1 MATPTKV
8 PSMPFQNPYVNPAT
22 GQPRLPNE
30 GVVPEGDTPPL
41 QQSPGTLNF
50 SMDPITA
57 PIANVPLV
65 GTAPIN
71 VPMPSQTL
79 APGPIVVPQTQ
90 PSQPQA
96 IQPQTLA
103 PEEPLAPPQVPR
115 GPTFIPIENET
126 TQTTNQTT
134 TSGLTKE
141 SKQALQQAS
150 QAQIKAVQ
158 AQGDIA
164 ARKAAQE
171 GLNKEELAAIQG
183 QNISAER
190 EAREA
195 QKQKELEAQ
204 KALDQSAKDML
215 GFEFDQNRVWKRATT
230 GQSIAAG
237 IGIALGALA
246 QGFGAK
252 SNAAID
258 AIDKQVQ
265 RDIEQ
270 QRMEYEKI
278 KDKTRAGESAY
289 GRLRQMGLDD
299 TQARQQLQNATL
311 EQMKMKLEAGL
322 AKQFG
327 AEEAKAKTDA
337 ATADIQAKYAQ
348 ETKATKNTTTGTT
361 TTTQTEMKPFGANIL
376 SPDKRV
382 ELIQK
387 ADSDETIKRFK
398 NSKLGLAKFKASLD
412 PKTQRA
418 NPVAL
423 AEFVSGVTGLN
434 QGSYD
439 PKVFNTAMQ
448 SAGIV
453 GRNAE
458 ALRDFWN
465 NKKPVP
471 KDITDNILQ
480 NLTNNVQQY
489 EKPANR
495 RFTTTY
501 GPLGMDKIDV
511 LGEDLDIGTA
521 PKENF

>member
-1 MATPTKV
+1 MNMQLPK
-8 PSMPFQNPYVNPAT
+8 NPLDDIYNNPAT
-22 GQPRLPNE
+22 GLPRLPNN
-30 GVVPEGDTPPL
+30 GIVPEGYTPPL
-41 QQSPGTLNF
+41 QQTPGTLNF
-50 SMDPITA
+50 SMQPITT
-57 PIANVPLV
+57 PIPNMPLV
-65 GTAPIN
+65 GPSTPVNAITPAAQASAAPQ
-71 VPMPSQTL
+71 P
-79 APGPIVVPQTQ
+79 Q
-90 PSQPQA
+90 PSQAQA

-103 PEEPLAPPQVPR
+103 PEEPLAPPQAAR
-115 GPTFIPIENET
+115 GPMLIPVENRTET
-126 TQTTNQTT
+126 TTNQTT

-150 QAQIKAVQ
+150 QAQINAVQ

-171 GLNKEELAAIQG
+171 GLNKQELAAIQG
-183 QNISAER
+183 KNISAER

-215 GFEFDQNRVWKRATT
+215 NFEFDQNRVWKRATT

-252 SNAAID
+252 SNAALD

-278 KDKTRAGESAY
+278 KDKTRAQESAY

-299 TQARQQLQNATL
+299 SQARQQLQNATL
-311 EQMKMKLEAGL
+311 EQIKMKLEAGL

-327 AEEAKAKTDA
+327 AEEAKAKTDV

-361 TTTQTEMKPFGANIL
+361 TTTQTEMKPFGAGAL

-423 AEFVSGVTGLN
+423 AEFVSGITGLN

-480 NLTNNVQQY
+480 NLTNNVKNY

-495 RFTTTY
+495 RFDTTY
-501 GPLGMDKIDV
+501 GPLGMDRLDV